1 MLSLLTENMKIANG
15 RRVARIALPV
25 AVAGVGVV
33 AYLVVHQPTAG
44 GGGAP
49 GPRMRELASLR
60 IAKGARERV
69 SVDATALSL
78 GRVRLDFV
86 SHHPTGLRWG
96 GREVSWYLG
105 SGRGG
110 GLERAGTTRTR
121 EARPGVTRATTVLT
135 LPRAGRFRF
144 AACFAAPL
152 ADALGLPGSH
162 GPCGA
167 HQFRGPDDSP
177 YVGTGVAP
185 AGRPGRRPIAAAARY
200 LAGRDG
206 YTSFA
211 VVDSEGRLHG
221 SHLHRT
227 FVSASVVK
235 AMLLVAYLRELAHH
249 HRGLDADARS
259 LLEPMI
265 HVSDNEAATAVWE
278 LDGDRRLR
286 ALARQAGMTDFSIE
300 GIWANAMISAADQA
314 RYFFEMESLI
324 PPRFRHFADH
334 LLSHIAGYESWGIPA
349 VARPRGWTV
358 YFKGGWRGTWRGQL
372 VHQIARLRGRGERLA
387 IAVMTDGDPSMEY
400 GIETIEGVAKRLLRA
415 HASGK
420 GSV

>member
-1 MLSLLTENMKIANG
+1 LFGEKMDITG
-15 RRVARIALPV
+15 RRAARIALPV
-25 AVAGVGVV
+25 AVAG
-33 AYLVVHQPTAG
+33 AATAALLVVHAPAAG
-44 GGGAP
+44 GGRTP
-49 GPRMRELASLR
+49 GPRMLELASLG
-60 IAKGARERV
+60 IAKGARERAG
-69 SVDATALSL
+69 VDATALPL
-78 GRVRLDFV
+78 GRVRLDLV
-86 SHHPTGLRWG
+86 SHHPTGVRWG
-96 GREVSWYLG
+96 GRPVSWYVG

-110 GLERAGTTRTR
+110 QLERVGSSRTR
-121 EARPGVTRATTVLT
+121 EATAGVARATTVVT
-135 LPRAGRFRF
+135 LPHAGRFRF
-144 AACFAAPL
+144 SACFAAPL
-152 ADALGLPGSH
+152 QNAVGLPRSH
-162 GPCGA
+162 GPCGS
-167 HQFRGPDDSP
+167 RRYGGPDDSP

-185 AGRPGRRPIAAAARY
+185 AGLPGRRPIAAAARY

-221 SHLHRT
+221 RHLHRT

-235 AMLLVAYLRELAHH
+235 AMLLVAYLRDLAHH

-300 GIWANAMISAADQA
+300 GIWANAIISAADQA

-324 PPRFRHFADH
+324 PPKFRHFADH

-372 VHQIARLRGRGERLA
+372 VHQIARLHKRGERLA

-400 GIETIEGVAKRLLRA
+400 GIETIEGVAKRLLDD
-415 HASGK
+415 
-420 GSV
+420 